1 MREFGAGLRGE
12 LLGPLREFGSPL
24 EDTIRPMSYAALQG
38 ASDEGFPSG
47 RQHYWKASYLKDL
60 TDEAIE
66 VLLRVSEMP

>member
-1 MREFGAGLRGE
+1 MGTTFPSKTGGRVEEGAVREFGAGLRGE

-47 RQHYWKASYLKDL
+47 RQH
-60 TDEAIE
+60 
-66 VLLRVSEMP
+66 